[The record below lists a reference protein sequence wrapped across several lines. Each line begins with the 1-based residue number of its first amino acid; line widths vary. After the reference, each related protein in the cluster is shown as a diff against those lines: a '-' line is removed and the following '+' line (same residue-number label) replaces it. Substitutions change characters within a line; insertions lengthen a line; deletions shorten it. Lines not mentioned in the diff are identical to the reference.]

1 MALAR
6 KVIEITGK
14 AGTVK
19 VVYRADWQEYRVVPV
34 SNNKAWSEARTYHTD
49 DKADAI
55 STAELMASAGMLAG
69 MAIRA
74 FADRS
79 EK

>member
-49 DKADAI
+49 DKANAI

-79 EK
+79 EN